1 MSPKIGNLMVR
12 DLLALEDPVTSKGP
26 LSSPSNNSK
35 ENSKT
40 CLVLQFYFH
49 YLS

>member
-12 DLLALEDPVTSKGP
+12 PVSARGSCYQKGP